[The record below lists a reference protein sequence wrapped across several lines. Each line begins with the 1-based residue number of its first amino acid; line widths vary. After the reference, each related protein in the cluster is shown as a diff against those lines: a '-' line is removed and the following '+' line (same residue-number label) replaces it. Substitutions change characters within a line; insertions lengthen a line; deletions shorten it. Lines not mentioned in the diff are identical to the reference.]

1 MNYEVIVI
9 GGGHS
14 GIEAAHSCATMGVKT
29 LLITTLCE
37 QIGAASCNPAIGG
50 LAKGHLVKEL
60 DAIGG
65 VMGLATDTAGLQFR
79 ILNESKGA
87 AVRGSRA
94 QIDMDAYRIYMR
106 NLLLN
111 TQNLDITQEI
121 ATEILSANGEVK
133 GVKTSIRPK
142 QYAPVSLAHRK
153 MNTESGKIGL
163 YLTITLPYSDIEFKD
178 NT

>member
-1 MNYEVIVI
+1 MNYDIIII
-9 GGGHS
+9 GGGHA
-14 GIEAAHSCATMGVKT
+14 GIEAAHASAKMGAQT

-60 DAIGG
+60 DALGG
-65 VMGLATDTAGLQFR
+65 VMGLATDSSGLQFR

-111 TQNLDITQEI
+111 TQNLDI
-121 ATEILSANGEVK
+121 
-133 GVKTSIRPK
+133 
-142 QYAPVSLAHRK
+142 
-153 MNTESGKIGL
+153 
-163 YLTITLPYSDIEFKD
+163 
-178 NT
+178 

>member
-1 MNYEVIVI
+1 MNYDIIII
-9 GGGHS
+9 GGGHA
-14 GIEAAHSCATMGVKT
+14 GIEAAHASAKMGAQT

-60 DAIGG
+60 DALGG
-65 VMGLATDTAGLQFR
+65 VMGLATDSSGLQFR

-106 NLLLN
+106 NLLLK
-111 TQNLDITQEI
+111 TQNLDISQEI
-121 ATEILSANGEVK
+121 ATEILTSKGEVK
-133 GVKTSIRPK
+133 GVKTR
-142 QYAPVSLAHRK
+142 
-153 MNTESGKIGL
+153 IGN
-163 YLTITLPYSDIEFKD
+163 E
-178 NT
+178 